1 MKKKLICAACAVLA
15 AAITFCGC
23 SSATVRINDG
33 KTETEREFT
42 PVSGEFIVKNG
53 KSDYIIVTENDPEDE
68 LKTAASELKTF
79 FAEATG
85 ITLKTVQDKETSG
98 REKKIISLGA
108 TSYARIAL
116 GTLGEELGAGDYRIA
131 AENGGI
137 FVLGGSDSGVIW
149 GVYKLLNYMFG
160 YEFYQKNVYTLD
172 RNVKTLNYFKADV
185 TKKAAIALR
194 ADYSGMNDYGSS
206 ISSTRLGLMT
216 DDKTSVGDIHN
227 SLEMLK
233 PDVYGITHS
242 AWYSVTGDQLCY
254 TAHGDEKELEAM
266 VETVAEELY
275 SLFMKSDSLTKT
287 FARFQMM
294 DNKNWCSCAACTEA
308 EELYGAKSGAMLKT
322 CNLIGERA
330 NEKLRAADDDR
341 KITVVPLLYNATEN
355 VPVESGENGKYV
367 MNEKLGKL
375 EYVTPLWACMAM
387 KDHAKGWG
395 DEENSAALDMLEKM
409 NGAFENFW
417 IWDYGVDFNDYLVP
431 FDTFNTMKEDFE
443 ILGSYKIGLYLY
455 QLANSARNVTG
466 FNGLKVYLFSK
477 LAFDP
482 SLDID
487 ELTEDYFRH
496 VYGEGGKAMKKLYD
510 EYRVVA
516 LYNGQDHGET
526 GSWDQSI
533 YSQTM
538 VKADYWKRGTLV
550 RWQGYLAEALEKTG
564 NDGILTSQ
572 DSGSAN
578 SKGVYERNIMT
589 DGVFVRYLYA
599 ALYLTDDYP
608 ENAEYKINLCNDVRS
623 LGFNH
628 VKESSDAND
637 NIAVLADV
645 LGITKYISREDA

>member
-160 YEFYQKNVYTLD
+160 YEFYQKNAYILD

-387 KDHAKGWG
+387 KDHSKGWG

>member
-33 KTETEREFT
+33 KKEMEREFT

-137 FVLGGSDSGVIW
+137 FVLGGSDSSVIW

>member
-42 PVSGEFIVKNG
+42 PVAGEFIVKNG

-160 YEFYQKNVYTLD
+160 YEFYQKNVYTLA
-172 RNVKTLNYFKADV
+172 RNVKTLNYFKAEV

-322 CNLIGERA
+322 CNLIGERV

-387 KDHAKGWG
+387 KDHSKGWG
-395 DEENSAALDMLEKM
+395 DEENASALDMLEKM

-550 RWQGYLAEALEKTG
+550 RWQGYLADALEKTG

>member
-33 KTETEREFT
+33 KKETEREFT

-137 FVLGGSDSGVIW
+137 FVLGGSDSSVIW

-160 YEFYQKNVYTLD
+160 YEFYQKNVYTLA

-341 KITVVPLLYNATEN
+341 KIAVVPLLYNATEN

-387 KDHAKGWG
+387 KDHSKGWG
-395 DEENSAALDMLEKM
+395 DEENAAALDMLEKM

>member
-23 SSATVRINDG
+23 SFATVRINDG
-33 KTETEREFT
+33 KKETEREFT

-108 TSYARIAL
+108 TSYTRLAL

-131 AENGGI
+131 TENGGI
-137 FVLGGSDSGVIW
+137 FVLGGSDSSVIW

-216 DDKTSVGDIHN
+216 DDKMSVGDRHN

-322 CNLIGERA
+322 CNLIGERV

-341 KITVVPLLYNATEN
+341 KITIVPLLYNATEN
-355 VPVESGENGKYV
+355 VPVVSGENGKYA

-395 DEENSAALDMLEKM
+395 DEENASALDMLERM

-482 SLDID
+482 SLDIE
-487 ELTEDYFRH
+487 ELTDDYFRH

>member
-137 FVLGGSDSGVIW
+137 FVLGGSDSSVIW

-160 YEFYQKNVYTLD
+160 YEFYQKNVYTLV

-322 CNLIGERA
+322 CNLIGERV

-395 DEENSAALDMLEKM
+395 DEENAAALDMLEKM

-550 RWQGYLAEALEKTG
+550 RWQGYIRDALEKTG

>member
-33 KTETEREFT
+33 KKETEREFT

-355 VPVESGENGKYV
+355 IPVESGENGKYV

-387 KDHAKGWG
+387 KDHSKGWG
-395 DEENSAALDMLEKM
+395 DEENASALDMLEKM

>member
-160 YEFYQKNVYTLD
+160 YEFYQKNVYTLA

-395 DEENSAALDMLEKM
+395 DEENAAALDMLEKM

-510 EYRVVA
+510 EYRVAA

-538 VKADYWKRGTLV
+538 VKVDYWKRGTLV
-550 RWQGYLAEALEKTG
+550 RWQGYIRDALEKTG

>member
-137 FVLGGSDSGVIW
+137 FVLGGSDSSVIW

-160 YEFYQKNVYTLD
+160 YEFYQKNVYTLA

-322 CNLIGERA
+322 CNLIGERV

-395 DEENSAALDMLEKM
+395 DEENAAALDMLEKM

-482 SLDID
+482 SLDIE

-550 RWQGYLAEALEKTG
+550 RWQGYIRDALEKTG